1 VNRDAALEVITLRE
15 LPQLFTQRRIRRK
28 DQTNYY
34 LQLVILF
41 ARGFVQTQVEA
52 QALNLGAN
60 FSNHQI
66 NIFRHRRTG
75 YLFQCRVYIVVTG
88 YFISSAEQPGKK
100 NDVQ

>member
-60 FSNHQI
+60 FQI
-66 NIFRHRRTG
+66 IKLTYSATG
-75 YLFQCRVYIVVTG
+75 GRVTFFNAAYI
-88 YFISSAEQPGKK
+88 
-100 NDVQ
+100 